1 MGEMVL
7 RAPFFRLSILF
18 KNGLIPCVKELPCF
32 NSKTGFA
39 YAFCIY
45 RARLF

>member
-18 KNGLIPCVKELPCF
+18 KNGLIPCVKDAAML
-32 NSKTGFA
+32 
-39 YAFCIY
+39 
-45 RARLF
+45 

>member
-18 KNGLIPCVKELPCF
+18 KIGLIPCVKDAAML
-32 NSKTGFA
+32 
-39 YAFCIY
+39 
-45 RARLF
+45 